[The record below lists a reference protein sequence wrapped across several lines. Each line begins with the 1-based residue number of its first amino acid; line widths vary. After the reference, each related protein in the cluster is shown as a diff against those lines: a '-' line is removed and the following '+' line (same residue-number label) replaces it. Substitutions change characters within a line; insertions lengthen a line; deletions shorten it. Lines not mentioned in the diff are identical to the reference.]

1 MNPFWIDFEN
11 MLPNPYRHNP
21 DMDIEICEY
30 PELCEFHLGRY
41 EWGSTGVFVK
51 EITQVEEMYDDKM
64 YVGERDKKTELNP
77 WSAPGHA
84 YAPCN
89 DGCGINGLNPGG
101 CNNQAF
107 ENLEDYC
114 PNGMCTTLYL
124 IFNIFLS
131 HDFSMAKRHKYYKYK
146 LLIDIKLLAF
156 YLHTLVDITKLLY
169 GKCCPGGSECAQ

>member
-11 MLPNPYRHNP
+11 MLPNPYQHNP

-51 EITQVEEMYDDKM
+51 DITLDEEMFDDKM
-64 YVGERDKKTELNP
+64 YVGERDPKTDLNP
-77 WSAPGHA
+77 WSAPGQA

-101 CNNQAF
+101 CEDQAF
-107 ENLEDYC
+107 ENLEDSC
-114 PNGMCTTLYL
+114 PNGISTLYL

-131 HDFSMAKRHKYYKYK
+131 HDFLAKRHKYKD
-146 LLIDIKLLAF
+146 LIDIKLLVF
-156 YLHTLVDITKLLY
+156 Y
-169 GKCCPGGSECAQ
+169 

>member
-11 MLPNPYRHNP
+11 MLPNPYQHNP

-77 WSAPGHA
+77 WSAPGQA

-101 CNNQAF
+101 CEDQAF
-107 ENLEDYC
+107 ENLEDSC
-114 PNGMCTTLYL
+114 PNGMCSTLYL

-131 HDFSMAKRHKYYKYK
+131 HDFLAKRHKYYKYK
-146 LLIDIKLLAF
+146 DLIDIKLLVF
-156 YLHTLVDITKLLY
+156 YL
-169 GKCCPGGSECAQ
+169 P